1 MPLRLYRRPD
11 SPLWWIRGSVR
22 GVRVH
27 ESAGTER
34 VDLAE
39 ERRATREAELYR
51 AAIHGTKKRIVTFAE
66 AAASY
71 LEVTQR
77 SAGTG
82 RRLHRLLERIGPIE
96 TCETIDQERIDR
108 LAAAV
113 LRSGCSSAT
122 RLREIVT
129 PMRAVLDHAARR
141 GWCAMPAFESIHLPP
156 ARTLWLEPAEAE
168 RIIAASAPH
177 VVPLLAFLFCSGCR
191 LSEAIA
197 LEWAHVDLRNRRATI
212 RQGKTDRDRIVELV
226 PRAIG
231 ALKQALCADSR
242 IAGTRVF
249 RRPDGAPYA
258 DHGGLYGGHIKRA
271 WDGALRR
278 SGIKKPATPHT
289 CRHSWASWRYAVHHD
304 LLRLKDEGGWRSV
317 ALVERYAHLAP
328 DGIASAALAFWGV
341 KQPKTAPKL
350 TRKRKKRENI
360 E

>member
-22 GVRVH
+22 GIRVH

-51 AAIHGTKKRIVTFAE
+51 AALHGTKKRTVTFAE

-71 LEVTQR
+71 LEVAQR
-77 SAGTG
+77 SARTG
-82 RRLHRLLERIGPIE
+82 WRLHRLLERIGPIE

-129 PMRAVLDHAARR
+129 PIRAVLDHAARR
-141 GWCAMPAFESIHLPP
+141 GWCSMPAFESIRV
-156 ARTLWLEPAEAE
+156 ASSRTLWLTPAEAE

-177 VVPLLAFLFCSGCR
+177 VAPIVAFLLCSGCR

-226 PRAIG
+226 PRAGHVLAAIG
-231 ALKQALCADSR
+231 VATGQ
-242 IAGTRVF
+242 VF
-249 RRPDGAPYA
+249 RRADGAPYA
-258 DHGGLYGGHIKRA
+258 DHGGRYGGHIKSA
-271 WDGALRR
+271 WAGALRR
-278 SGIKKPATPHT
+278 AGIEKPATPHT
-289 CRHSWASWRYAVHHD
+289 CRHSWASWQYAVHHD
-304 LLRLKDEGGWRSV
+304 LLRLRDEGGWQSV

-328 DGIASAALAFWGV
+328 DGIAADALAFWGEN
-341 KQPKTAPKL
+341 KAQKRPAGSMRMKTPDRI
-350 TRKRKKRENI
+350 T
-360 E
+360 